1 MIRYWENKQVFVSGA
16 GGFIGSHL
24 VEELARCGARVK
36 AFLHYNSRNDKGLLN
51 YLELNLLEQVEP
63 IFGDLRDLS
72 SVTKAMKGCSHV
84 FHLGAHIASPYSYAN
99 PADVVATNVS
109 GTMNTLLAARDLEVE
124 RVVHT
129 STSEVYGTAIYAP
142 IDEKHPLQG
151 QSPYSASKIGA
162 DKIAESFYRSFDL
175 PVVTIRPF
183 NTFGPRQSAR
193 AVIPTIISQVIKADQ
208 VSIGNLDSRRDFTF
222 VSDTLDGFLKCGQTA
237 DIEGETINLG
247 TGSEVTIGE
256 LLEMIIEISG
266 KKVNIVE
273 DRSRYRPEK
282 SEVQRL
288 LSNNRLAREVLG
300 WEPRIGLR
308 EGLKLTY
315 QWIEQEI
322 SNFDAEH
329 YVI

>member
-84 FHLGAHIASPYSYAN
+84 FHLGAHIAIPYSYAN

>member
-1 MIRYWENKQVFVSGA
+1 MIRYWNEKQVFVSGA

-24 VEELARCGARVK
+24 VEELARRGARVR

-51 YLELNLLEQVEP
+51 YIEKGLSDRVEP

-84 FHLGAHIASPYSYAN
+84 FHLGAHIGIPYSYAN
-99 PADVVATNVS
+99 PADVVATNVN
-109 GTMNTLLAARDLEVE
+109 GTMNTLLAARDLKVE

-162 DKIAESFYRSFDL
+162 DKIAESFYRSFNL

-193 AVIPTIISQVIKADQ
+193 AVIPTIISQVIKSEQ
-208 VSIGNLDSRRDFTF
+208 VSIGNLDSKRDFTF
-222 VSDTLDGFLKCGQTA
+222 VSDTVEGFLKCGQTA
-237 DIEGETINLG
+237 NIEGETINLG
-247 TGSEVTIGE
+247 TGVEVTIGE
-256 LLEMIIEISG
+256 LLRLIIEISG
-266 KKVNIVE
+266 KEVKIVE
-273 DRSRYRPEK
+273 DHSRYRPEK

-288 LSNNRLAREVLG
+288 LSENKRAREIMG
-300 WEPRIGLR
+300 WEPQITLSD
-308 EGLKLTY
+308 GLKVTY
-315 QWIEQEI
+315 DWVEQEI
-322 SNFDAEH
+322 SNFDTEH